1 MNSKLYRKLTSITL
15 MAIMLAGGMTIAV
28 PGETPVAVAQ
38 TGMLSVSATAAPGNS
53 FGGPQ
58 IIEIV
63 VDDPSRSGTADAISL
78 SGVTVDGTGVTMRQ
92 ADTGKW
98 YAYVADTSAV
108 VAANSALTADIANAT
123 ISDPPK
129 RSGVTFEL
137 QTVEFKNDSDIDVV
151 LGNEVITLH
160 YEDDLD
166 DLATVSVGRTVV
178 PEGGQI
184 HVTVSD
190 FRLNLDPTGADEWV
204 VYTDGSTAAY
214 NDDGANAIIDGE
226 NWVGIFGGDGGEFT
240 VTADDSVVDITDAP
254 TTPPVGTITLT
265 ETGANTGVFTSENA
279 DGGSNIEATGDENDS
294 FTITYADD
302 SVQVLIED
310 FVSTLEMIADGTWD
324 SGESL
329 TVRLTSEN
337 LNINILDDT
346 NMGIVDEFP
355 VLILGEPITLK
366 DLDSAGTYGGDGNT
380 ATDEVPR
387 ETITVNSNTCVG
399 ALAIPDTSNNT
410 DVVFTLT
417 LSEAQV
423 DQINRGES
431 YIQYLGPGV
440 VIGGFDDGNITFA
453 ATGLDDV
460 VLTAAGIDDELD
472 ADGNDVA
479 TGATITLTYNNEED
493 NPTDRPV
500 IFDIFTFGATENHA
514 IYRALL
520 EETDSGS
527 GVFEAT
533 IEYQMLNQR
542 TVNDENHAQER
553 GCRRRRAGHDPGHGL
568 HGQRRTRIHIR
579 MAQAATDNASE
590 DAPTNTGEVSVDAST
605 YRVSDDVTITLVDAD
620 LNTDSGAREI
630 YRIANSSGTIDAN
643 RVVSIAIGDLELRK
657 RDRRRLTA

>member
-226 NWVGIFGGDGGEFT
+226 NWVGIFGGDGGELT
-240 VTADDSVVDITDAP
+240 VTAGDGVVDITDAP

-279 DGGSNIEATGDENDS
+279 DGGSNIVATGDENDS
-294 FTITYADD
+294 FTIKYADD
-302 SVQVLIED
+302 SVQVLIGD
-310 FVSTLEMIADGTWD
+310 FVSTLEMIADDTWD

-337 LNINILDDT
+337 LNINILDDASI
-346 NMGIVDEFP
+346 GIADEFP

-366 DLDSAGTYGGDGNT
+366 DLDSAGTDGDG
-380 ATDEVPR
+380 VPR
-387 ETITVNSNTCVG
+387 GTITVNSNTRVG
-399 ALAIPDTSNNT
+399 ALAIPDTGDDT
-410 DVVFTLT
+410 AVEFTLD
-417 LSEAQV
+417 LSEGQV

-431 YIQYLGPGV
+431 YIQYFGPAV
-440 VIGGFDDGNITFA
+440 VIGGFADGNITFA

-460 VLTAAGIDDELD
+460 VLTAAGITDEVDDE
-472 ADGNDVA
+472 GNDV
-479 TGATITLTYNNEED
+479 TSW
-493 NPTDRPV
+493 RP
-500 IFDIFTFGATENHA
+500 NHA
-514 IYRALL
+514 NL
-520 EETDSGS
+520 
-527 GVFEAT
+527 
-533 IEYQMLNQR
+533 QQW
-542 TVNDENHAQER
+542 R
-553 GCRRRRAGHDPGHGL
+553 G
-568 HGQRRTRIHIR
+568 
-579 MAQAATDNASE
+579 
-590 DAPTNTGEVSVDAST
+590 
-605 YRVSDDVTITLVDAD
+605 
-620 LNTDSGAREI
+620 
-630 YRIANSSGTIDAN
+630 
-643 RVVSIAIGDLELRK
+643 
-657 RDRRRLTA
+657 